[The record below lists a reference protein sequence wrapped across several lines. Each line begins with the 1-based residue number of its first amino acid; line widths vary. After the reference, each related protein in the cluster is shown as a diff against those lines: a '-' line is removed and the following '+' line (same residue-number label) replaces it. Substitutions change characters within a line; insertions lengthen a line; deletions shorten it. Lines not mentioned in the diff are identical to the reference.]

1 MKLFLLSIFAF
12 ITLNSQAQYFLYWND
27 EFEQAEIN
35 SANWTHEIGASGW
48 GNNELQYY
56 TNSPNNSFIEN
67 LADNGKAIY
76 YVNQRFINENTNTYF
91 PNDNFTI
98 RYSTSQQYS

>member
-67 LADNGKAIY
+67 GLLKIRAKNEAIF
-76 YVNQRFINENTNTYF
+76 N
-91 PNDNFTI
+91 
-98 RYSTSQQYS
+98 SQYSSARIISKGKFEFRYGRI